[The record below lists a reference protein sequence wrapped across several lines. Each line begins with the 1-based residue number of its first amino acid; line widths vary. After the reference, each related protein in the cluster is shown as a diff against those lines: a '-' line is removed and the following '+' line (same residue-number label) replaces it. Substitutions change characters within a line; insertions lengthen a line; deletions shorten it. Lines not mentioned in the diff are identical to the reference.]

1 MCITKFADLLPHDAS
16 LVDCRKNNHPT
27 ASVNLCSSHASVCFP
42 PLSLPRRDGIPPAVR
57 VRLFDLFTPISA
69 NQVLWASPPSVIV
82 SVGVRV
88 RARMRDEGRETLET
102 RDPTMKQRK
111 IILGGIFMF
120 LILNCGHLFK
130 LSFYLPKRLS
140 RHCQLG

>member
-1 MCITKFADLLPHDAS
+1 MPVCVFLRFLSLVAMAS
-16 LVDCRKNNHPT
+16 LQP
-27 ASVNLCSSHASVCFP
+27 SES
-42 PLSLPRRDGIPPAVR
+42 

-120 LILNCGHLFK
+120 LILNCGQLLFK
-130 LSFYLPKRLS
+130 LSFFLP
-140 RHCQLG
+140 

>member
-1 MCITKFADLLPHDAS
+1 M
-16 LVDCRKNNHPT
+16 
-27 ASVNLCSSHASVCFP
+27 CFP

-88 RARMRDEGRETLET
+88 RARMRDEGRGTLEM
-102 RDPTMKQRK
+102 RDPTIKQRK

-120 LILNCGHLFK
+120 LILNCGQLLFK
-130 LSFYLPKRLS
+130 LSFYLP
-140 RHCQLG
+140 

>member
-1 MCITKFADLLPHDAS
+1 M
-16 LVDCRKNNHPT
+16 
-27 ASVNLCSSHASVCFP
+27 CFP

-57 VRLFDLFTPISA
+57 VRLFDLFTTISA

-88 RARMRDEGRETLET
+88 RARMRDEGRETLEM
-102 RDPTMKQRK
+102 RDPTIKQRK

-120 LILNCGHLFK
+120 LILNCGQLLFK
-130 LSFYLPKRLS
+130 LSFYLP
-140 RHCQLG
+140 